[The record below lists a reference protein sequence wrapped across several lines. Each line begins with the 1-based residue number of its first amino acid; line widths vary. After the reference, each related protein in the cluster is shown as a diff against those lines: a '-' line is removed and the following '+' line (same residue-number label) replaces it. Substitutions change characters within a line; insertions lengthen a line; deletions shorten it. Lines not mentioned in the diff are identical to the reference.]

1 MSKVSGHF
9 SGQDIN
15 ARMVRMR
22 DSDAIV
28 IGYTHLA
35 PQANTSSFMRF
46 VVLDEVAGHTVIA
59 DPIMRCMDH
68 DLHFDSIVAEDETHA
83 LDKLADWFIA
93 NKELITASRPS
104 WHAY

>member
-1 MSKVSGHF
+1 
-9 SGQDIN
+9 
-15 ARMVRMR
+15 
-22 DSDAIV
+22 
-28 IGYTHLA
+28 
-35 PQANTSSFMRF
+35 
-46 VVLDEVAGHTVIA
+46 
-59 DPIMRCMDH
+59 MRCMDH